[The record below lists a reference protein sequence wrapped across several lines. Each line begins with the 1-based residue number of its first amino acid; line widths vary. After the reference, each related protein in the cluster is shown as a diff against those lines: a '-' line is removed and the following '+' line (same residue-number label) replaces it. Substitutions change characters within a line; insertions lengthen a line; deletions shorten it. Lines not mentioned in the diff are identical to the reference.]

1 MSEFDD
7 PIYTN
12 DDAARE
18 HIEKL
23 RWANG
28 RFCPHCG
35 ETERTSPVGGEKHRA
50 GLYYCNG
57 CKGQFSVM
65 VGTIFERSHIPLHKW
80 VLGFH
85 LMASSK
91 KGISAHQLHRTLHLP
106 YKTAWFMAHRIR
118 AAIDGADGGGPLG
131 GEGKIVEADE
141 TYFGNREK
149 AEPSPQRKGRP
160 YTKGGKSGPSGK
172 RPVVALVERGGKAR
186 TFHVDHANAE
196 TVTKLL
202 RENASRKSKLMT
214 DESKLYTK
222 VGEEYADHGT
232 VNHSGGEYVGFDD
245 PLKHTN
251 TVEGYFSIFKRGMKG
266 IDQHC
271 GEQHLHRYLAEF
283 EFRYNSR
290 IALGMDDAQRTDL
303 ALKGIEGKRLTY
315 RRPDE
320 AQDAKAEATP
330 TG

>member
-35 ETERTSPVGGEKHRA
+35 ETERTSPVGGDKHRP

-57 CKGQFSVM
+57 CKGQFSVT

-106 YKTAWFMAHRIR
+106 YKTAWFMAHRLR
-118 AAIDGADGGGPLG
+118 AAMDGAADDPGGLG

-141 TYFGNREK
+141 TYFGNKNEVTKRTK
-149 AEPSPQRKGRP
+149 RGKPSL
-160 YTKGGKSGPSGK
+160 SNK
-172 RPVVALVERGGKAR
+172 RAVVGLVERGGKAR
-186 TFHVDHANAE
+186 TFHVE
-196 TVTKLL
+196 
-202 RENASRKSKLMT
+202 R
-214 DESKLYTK
+214 
-222 VGEEYADHGT
+222 AD
-232 VNHSGGEYVGFDD
+232 SD
-245 PLKHTN
+245 
-251 TVEGYFSIFKRGMKG
+251 
-266 IDQHC
+266 
-271 GEQHLHRYLAEF
+271 
-283 EFRYNSR
+283 
-290 IALGMDDAQRTDL
+290 
-303 ALKGIEGKRLTY
+303 
-315 RRPDE
+315 
-320 AQDAKAEATP
+320 
-330 TG
+330 